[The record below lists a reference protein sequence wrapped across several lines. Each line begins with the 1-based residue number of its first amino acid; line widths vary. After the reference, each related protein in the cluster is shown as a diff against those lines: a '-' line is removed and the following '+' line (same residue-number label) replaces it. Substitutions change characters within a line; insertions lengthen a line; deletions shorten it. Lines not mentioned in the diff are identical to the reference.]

1 MDLLRLMRVI
11 SIQQTFLS
19 TNMILIKG
27 SVAVGTENGMKMLT
41 EWQEG
46 GYPILSFESPKHLVE
61 WIERREKEVDKE
73 KKDA

>member
-1 MDLLRLMRVI
+1 
-11 SIQQTFLS
+11 
-19 TNMILIKG
+19 MILIKG